1 MNFKLLGLIGALT
14 MGLNAAADSL
24 RVVDRDNQP
33 IANATVLIG
42 YEAGNPF
49 VAIAYGE
56 SADAAALEA
65 MQEWKDK
72 AK

>member
-1 MNFKLLGLIGALT
+1 LSVQNAVEWIGTSHRRTMVLGRLKDKWFCRLH
-14 MGLNAAADSL
+14 
-24 RVVDRDNQP
+24 
-33 IANATVLIG
+33 
-42 YEAGNPF
+42 EAGNPF